1 MNASLIDPKQS
12 DRLLKPNDDVILA
25 NFDDDQSQDD
35 EIDLRQLASTLNH
48 YKWWIITVF
57 FISVII
63 ALLFTALQTP
73 LYQAQLTLEIDDDN
87 PASFSLGSGL
97 LNASGNNKDFYQT
110 QFEILKSR
118 SLTDKVIEDLKL
130 TEPED
135 VKKQASSKSQL
146 TKLLEDIR
154 EWLGK
159 TDDSIDTSNKNV
171 PYADVILKNFS
182 VTPVKN
188 SAIVTL
194 SYVDKDPKQA
204 QAIVNSYA
212 KNYIQLNLE
221 RRKNSSANSDSF
233 LKKELADAKSKLEIS
248 EQKLIDFAK
257 RESIIQLS
265 ADSKSADSLESQ
277 TVISLNIAL
286 AEAEKD
292 RIAAN
297 ARLEQAQYMGASK
310 LLEDPTIQQLKN
322 QSAKLQSDYQEK
334 LQIYKP
340 EYPLMLQLQ
349 SQINEINLQIQNA
362 SNKVTNTVSKALKA
376 EADAAKQRES
386 ELRNKLAK
394 QQSNLLAYRDKSID
408 YNLLQRDVET
418 NRKIYEALF
427 ERSKEFEISSG
438 LGKNNVSIVD
448 PALVPNKP
456 FKPNAPLNVAL
467 GGVLGLFLGIL
478 SSFLFEFVNDKV
490 RTSDELEKLTS
501 LPILGIIPR
510 MRGTGLDADIKRA
523 MISNLDPTSA
533 VAEAFR
539 SMTTMLM
546 FATRTGLPHTL
557 NITSALPS
565 EAKSSTCVNLA
576 TSLGQMGKRVLL
588 IDADLRKPTAHQR
601 FKLDNTVGLSSYLTY
616 QAELEEAVQ
625 DTNIKNVQ
633 LLTAG
638 PIPPNPVELLA
649 SDRLE
654 TLLGLAPE
662 FFDVIIFDSPPT
674 IGLSDAF
681 ILSNRVNATIL
692 VAASGQ
698 ARRRIILDTLKRLR
712 RANANLIG
720 VIFTK
725 VKGKAGHGYG
735 YGYGYGY
742 YAHER
747 KPKTLKDLANI

>member
-135 VKKQASSKSQL
+135 VQKQASSKSQL

-448 PALVPNKP
+448 SALVPNKP

-692 VAASGQ
+692 VAAYGQ

-735 YGYGYGY
+735 YGY

>member
-135 VKKQASSKSQL
+135 VQKQASSKSQL

-735 YGYGYGY
+735 YGYGY

>member
-154 EWLGK
+154 GWLGK

-233 LKKELADAKSKLEIS
+233 LKKELADAKNKLETS

-742 YAHER
+742 YADER

>member
-154 EWLGK
+154 GWLGK

-233 LKKELADAKSKLEIS
+233 LKKELADAKNKLETS

-565 EAKSSTCVNLA
+565 EAKSGTCVNLA

>member
-118 SLTDKVIEDLKL
+118 SLTDKVIEDLNL

-448 PALVPNKP
+448 FALVPNKP

-692 VAASGQ
+692 VAAYGQ
-698 ARRRIILDTLKRLR
+698 ARRRIILDILKRLR

>member
-154 EWLGK
+154 GWLGK

-692 VAASGQ
+692 VAAYGQ

-735 YGYGYGY
+735 YGYGY

>member
-154 EWLGK
+154 GWLGK

-233 LKKELADAKSKLEIS
+233 LKKELADAKNKLETS

-510 MRGTGLDADIKRA
+510 MRGTGLDADIKHA

-735 YGYGYGY
+735 YGY

>member
-154 EWLGK
+154 GWLGK

-233 LKKELADAKSKLEIS
+233 LKKELADAKNKLETS

-448 PALVPNKP
+448 SALVPNKP

-735 YGYGYGY
+735 YGY

-747 KPKTLKDLANI
+747 KPKTLKDLDNI

>member
-154 EWLGK
+154 GWLGK

-233 LKKELADAKSKLEIS
+233 LKKELADAKNKLETS

-742 YAHER
+742 VFR
-747 KPKTLKDLANI
+747 PN

>member
-135 VKKQASSKSQL
+135 VQKQASSKSQL

-692 VAASGQ
+692 VAAYGQ

>member
-154 EWLGK
+154 GWLGK

-233 LKKELADAKSKLEIS
+233 LKKELADAKNKLETS

-692 VAASGQ
+692 VAAYGQ

-720 VIFTK
+720 LIFTN
-725 VKGKAGHGYG
+725 VKGKAGHG

>member
-154 EWLGK
+154 GWLGK

-233 LKKELADAKSKLEIS
+233 LKKELADAKNKLETS

-448 PALVPNKP
+448 SALVPNKP

-565 EAKSSTCVNLA
+565 EAKSGTCVNLA

-735 YGYGYGY
+735 YGYGY

>member
-154 EWLGK
+154 GWLGK

-233 LKKELADAKSKLEIS
+233 LKKELADAKNKLETS

-448 PALVPNKP
+448 SALVPNKP

-692 VAASGQ
+692 VAAYGQ

-720 VIFTK
+720 LIFTK

>member
-448 PALVPNKP
+448 SALVPNKP

-662 FFDVIIFDSPPT
+662 FFDVIIFDSSPT

-692 VAASGQ
+692 VAAYGQ

-712 RANANLIG
+712 RANATLIG

>member
-1 MNASLIDPKQS
+1 MNESLVDPKQS
-12 DRLLKPNDDVILA
+12 GKFLKPTDEIVLA
-25 NFDDDQSQDD
+25 NFDEDQSQDD
-35 EIDLRQLASTLNH
+35 EIDLRHLLSVLNH
-48 YKWWIITVF
+48 YKWWILIVF
-57 FISVII
+57 AI
-63 ALLFTALQTP
+63 ALMSSLIFTALQTP
-73 LYQAQLTLEIDDDN
+73 LYQAQLTLEIDDDK
-87 PASFSLGSGL
+87 PMSFSLGGGL
-97 LNASGNNKDFYQT
+97 LDAAGNNKDFYQT

-118 SLTDKVIEDLKL
+118 TLADKVIADLNL
-130 TEPED
+130 SNTEAL
-135 VKKQASSKSQL
+135 KQQAASSGRLNAILVAIRSWFGIQNDNVNPPSQTL
-146 TKLLEDIR
+146 PFA
-154 EWLGK
+154 
-159 TDDSIDTSNKNV
+159 DT
-171 PYADVILKNFS
+171 ILKNFS

-194 SYVDKDPKQA
+194 TYVDKDPKQA
-204 QAIVNSYA
+204 QAIVNAYA
-212 KNYIQLNLE
+212 KNYIDINLE
-221 RRKNSSANSDSF
+221 RRKNSSAASDSF
-233 LKKELADAKSKLEIS
+233 LKRELADAKSKVEVS
-248 EQKLIDFAK
+248 EQKLIGFAK
-257 RESIIQLS
+257 RESIVQLS
-265 ADSKSADSLESQ
+265 ADNKNADSLESQ

-297 ARLEQAQYMGASK
+297 ARLEQAQHMSASK

-322 QSAKLQSDYQEK
+322 QLAKLQGDYQEK

-349 SQINEINLQIQNA
+349 SQIDELNLQIRTT
-362 SNKVTNTVSKALKA
+362 SGSVSHTVAKALKA

-408 YNLLQRDVET
+408 YNLLQREVET
-418 NRKIYEALF
+418 NRKIYEALL
-427 ERSKEFEISSG
+427 ERSKEFEITSG

-448 PALVPNKP
+448 PALLPNKP
-456 FKPNAPLNVAL
+456 FKPNPPLNLAL

-478 SSFLFEFVNDKV
+478 TAFLFEFVNDKI
-490 RTSDELEKLTS
+490 RSSDELEKLTN
-501 LPILGIIPR
+501 LPILGSIPR
-510 MRGTGLDADIKRA
+510 MRGNGLEADIKRA
-523 MISNLDPTSA
+523 MISHIDPTSA

-557 NITSALPS
+557 SITSALPA
-565 EAKSSTCVNLA
+565 EAKSSICVNLA
-576 TSLGQMGKRVLL
+576 TALGMLGKRVLL
-588 IDADLRKPTAHQR
+588 IDADLRKPTGHQR
-601 FKLDNTVGLSSYLTY
+601 LKLDNSVGLSSYLTY
-616 QAELEEAVQ
+616 QVELEEAIQ
-625 DTNIKNVQ
+625 ATSLKNVQ
-633 LLTAG
+633 MLTAG
-638 PIPPNPVELLA
+638 PISPNPVELLA
-649 SDRLE
+649 SERLD

-662 FFDVIIFDSPPT
+662 AFDVIIFDSPPT

-692 VAASGQ
+692 VAAYGQ
-698 ARRRIILDTLKRLR
+698 ARKRILLDTLKRLR

-725 VKGKAGHGYG
+725 VKGKDGHGYG

>member
-154 EWLGK
+154 GWLGK

-233 LKKELADAKSKLEIS
+233 LKKELADAKNKLETS

-565 EAKSSTCVNLA
+565 EAKSNTCVNLA

-692 VAASGQ
+692 VAAYGQ

>member
-154 EWLGK
+154 GWLGK

-233 LKKELADAKSKLEIS
+233 LKKELADAKNKLETS

-735 YGYGYGY
+735 YGYGY

>member
-135 VKKQASSKSQL
+135 IKKQASSKSQL

-171 PYADVILKNFS
+171 PFADVILKNFS

-233 LKKELADAKSKLEIS
+233 LKKELADAKNKLETS

-394 QQSNLLAYRDKSID
+394 
-408 YNLLQRDVET
+408 
-418 NRKIYEALF
+418 
-427 ERSKEFEISSG
+427 
-438 LGKNNVSIVD
+438 
-448 PALVPNKP
+448 
-456 FKPNAPLNVAL
+456 
-467 GGVLGLFLGIL
+467 
-478 SSFLFEFVNDKV
+478 
-490 RTSDELEKLTS
+490 
-501 LPILGIIPR
+501 
-510 MRGTGLDADIKRA
+510 
-523 MISNLDPTSA
+523 
-533 VAEAFR
+533 
-539 SMTTMLM
+539 
-546 FATRTGLPHTL
+546 
-557 NITSALPS
+557 
-565 EAKSSTCVNLA
+565 
-576 TSLGQMGKRVLL
+576 
-588 IDADLRKPTAHQR
+588 
-601 FKLDNTVGLSSYLTY
+601 
-616 QAELEEAVQ
+616 
-625 DTNIKNVQ
+625 
-633 LLTAG
+633 
-638 PIPPNPVELLA
+638 
-649 SDRLE
+649 
-654 TLLGLAPE
+654 
-662 FFDVIIFDSPPT
+662 
-674 IGLSDAF
+674 
-681 ILSNRVNATIL
+681 
-692 VAASGQ
+692 
-698 ARRRIILDTLKRLR
+698 
-712 RANANLIG
+712 
-720 VIFTK
+720 
-725 VKGKAGHGYG
+725 
-735 YGYGYGY
+735 
-742 YAHER
+742 
-747 KPKTLKDLANI
+747 

>member
-154 EWLGK
+154 GWLGK

-233 LKKELADAKSKLEIS
+233 LKKELADAKNKLETS

>member
-118 SLTDKVIEDLKL
+118 SLTENVIEDLKL
-130 TEPED
+130 TAPED
-135 VKKQASSKSQL
+135 VKKQVSSKSQL

-692 VAASGQ
+692 VAAYGQ

>member
-1 MNASLIDPKQS
+1 MNESLIDPKQAS
-12 DRLLKPNDDVILA
+12 KVLKPNDEVILA
-25 NFDDDQSQDD
+25 NIDDDQSQDD
-35 EIDLRQLASTLNH
+35 EIDLRQLLSTLNH
-48 YKWWIITVF
+48 YKWWILSVFITA
-57 FISVII
+57 III

-130 TEPED
+130 TEPVEL
-135 VKKQASSKSQL
+135 KQQAASKGKL
-146 TKLLEDIR
+146 TKTLEDIR
-154 EWLGK
+154 AWLGK
-159 TDDSIDTSNKNV
+159 NNDSIDASNKNI
-171 PYADVILKNFS
+171 PYADIILKNFS

-188 SAIVTL
+188 SAIVSL
-194 SYVDKDPKQA
+194 SYIDKDPKLA

-221 RRKNSSANSDSF
+221 RRKDSSANSDSF
-233 LKKELADAKSKLEIS
+233 LKKELADAKNKLEYS

-257 RESIIQLS
+257 RESIVQLNT
-265 ADSKSADSLESQ
+265 DNKGGADSLESQ

-297 ARLEQAQYMGASK
+297 ARLEQAQYMSASK

-349 SQINEINLQIQNA
+349 SQIDEINLQIQNT
-362 SNKVTNTVSKALKA
+362 SSKVTNTVSKALKA

-408 YNLLQRDVET
+408 YNLLQREVET

-427 ERSKEFEISSG
+427 ERSKEFEITSG

-448 PALVPNKP
+448 AALLPNKP
-456 FKPNAPLNVAL
+456 FKPNPALNLAL
-467 GGVLGLFLGIL
+467 GGVVGLFLGIL
-478 SSFLFEFVNDKV
+478 SAFLFEFINDKV
-490 RTSDELEKLTS
+490 RTSDELEKLTG

-576 TSLGQMGKRVLL
+576 TALGQMGKRVLL
-588 IDADLRKPTAHQR
+588 IDSDLRKPTGHQR
-601 FKLDNTVGLSSYLTY
+601 FKLDNSVGLSSYLTY

-625 DTNIKNVQ
+625 ETHLKNVRM
-633 LLTAG
+633 LTAG

-649 SDRLE
+649 SNRLD

-692 VAASGQ
+692 VAAYGQ

-735 YGYGYGY
+735 YGYGY

-747 KPKTLKDLANI
+747 KPKTLKDLANF

>member
-154 EWLGK
+154 GWLGK

-233 LKKELADAKSKLEIS
+233 LKKELADAKNKLETS

-539 SMTTMLM
+539 FMTTMLM

-735 YGYGYGY
+735 YGYGY